1 MLVGGKGVQVKRER
15 ATEMLH
21 EMLDN
26 LDAGSRPLDLV
37 DEVYVFGSYARGA
50 LQPGDLD
57 VAVIHRT
64 DTEFTEHVVGAL
76 MYGRDPMAGMK
87 RALKG
92 SKRGFQFQF
101 NQNDRPPKAP
111 SRSCCGSGATP
122 APQQRHGYRG

>member
-1 MLVGGKGVQVKRER
+1 MKRER

-57 VAVIHRT
+57 VAVVHRT
-64 DTEFTEHVVGAL
+64 DTEFTEHVVGA
-76 MYGRDPMAGMK
+76 
-87 RALKG
+87 
-92 SKRGFQFQF
+92 
-101 NQNDRPPKAP
+101 
-111 SRSCCGSGATP
+111 SCTGGIP
-122 APQQRHGYRG
+122 

>member
-1 MLVGGKGVQVKRER
+1 MKRER
-15 ATEMLH
+15 AT

-57 VAVIHRT
+57 VSVLHRT

-76 MYGRDPMAGMK
+76 TYGRDPMAGMK
-87 RALKG
+87 RA
-92 SKRGFQFQF
+92 SKAASAASSSSSTRTTAS
-101 NQNDRPPKAP
+101 PKAP
-111 SRSCCGSGATP
+111 SRGCCRSGATP